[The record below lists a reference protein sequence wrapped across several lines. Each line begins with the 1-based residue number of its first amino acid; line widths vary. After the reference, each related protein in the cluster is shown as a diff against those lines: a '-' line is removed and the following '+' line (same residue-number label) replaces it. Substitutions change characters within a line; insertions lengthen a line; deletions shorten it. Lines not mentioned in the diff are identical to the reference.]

1 LGACAATALTTMRLP
16 ADAVLLVIDAQEAID
31 DPRHGSGDVP
41 QADHNI
47 AALIAAWRAEG
58 LPLAHVGRQPTAS
71 AARRAL
77 AIRPLDG
84 EIVIV
89 RHATSA
95 FVRADLEARLD
106 ELGAT
111 TLVLCGTLAT
121 HALEASARHAGD
133 LGYQVF
139 VVADA
144 CRAADALD
152 LRGRLWP
159 AEDVW
164 ALSVGA
170 HAGASQGRGRD
181 YRRCRDGASSRGD
194 GEGAPA
200 TRRRKDLTVP
210 SKFNAATSVQFC
222 TRCNLFSGLGLFFCN

>member
-1 LGACAATALTTMRLP
+1 LGACAATGLTTMRLP

-31 DPRHGSGDVP
+31 DPRHAAGDVP
-41 QADHNI
+41 VADQNI
-47 AALIAAWRAEG
+47 ATLIAAWRAEG
-58 LPLAHVGRQPTAS
+58 LLLVHVDKQAT
-71 AARRAL
+71 AL
-77 AIRPLDG
+77 ASRLAPAVAPLDG

-89 RHATSA
+89 RKAKSA
-95 FVRADLEARLD
+95 FVGADLEARLD

-144 CRAADALD
+144 CRVADTVD

-159 AEDVW
+159 AEDVR
-164 ALSVGA
+164 ALSLA
-170 HAGASQGRGRD
+170 HLK
-181 YRRCRDGASSRGD
+181 
-194 GEGAPA
+194 GETA
-200 TRRRKDLTVP
+200 TIVDVATALRA
-210 SKFNAATSVQFC
+210 AATAKARQ
-222 TRCNLFSGLGLFFCN
+222 RRGAGRA

>member
-1 LGACAATALTTMRLP
+1 MGACAATGLTNMRLP

-31 DPRHGSGDVP
+31 DPRRAAAEVP
-41 QADHNI
+41 VADRNI
-47 AALIAAWRAEG
+47 ATLIAAWRAEG
-58 LPLAHVGRQPTAS
+58 LPLVHVDKQAT
-71 AARRAL
+71 AL
-77 AIRPLDG
+77 ASRLAPAVAPLDG

-89 RHATSA
+89 RNATSA
-95 FVRADLEARLD
+95 FVGADLEARLD

-144 CRAADALD
+144 CRAADTVD

-159 AEDVW
+159 AEDVR
-164 ALSVGA
+164 ALSLA
-170 HAGASQGRGRD
+170 HLK
-181 YRRCRDGASSRGD
+181 
-194 GEGAPA
+194 GETA
-200 TRRRKDLTVP
+200 TIVDVATALRA
-210 SKFNAATSVQFC
+210 AATAKARQ
-222 TRCNLFSGLGLFFCN
+222 RRGAGRA

>member
-1 LGACAATALTTMRLP
+1 LP

-31 DPRHGSGDVP
+31 DPRHAAGDVP
-41 QADHNI
+41 VADQNI
-47 AALIAAWRAEG
+47 ATLIAAWRAEG
-58 LPLAHVGRQPTAS
+58 LLLVHVDKQAT
-71 AARRAL
+71 AL
-77 AIRPLDG
+77 ASRLAPAVAPLDG

-89 RHATSA
+89 RKAKSA
-95 FVRADLEARLD
+95 FVGADLEARLD

-144 CRAADALD
+144 CRVSDTVD

-159 AEDVW
+159 AEDVR
-164 ALSVGA
+164 ALSLA
-170 HAGASQGRGRD
+170 HLKGETATIVDVATALRAAATAKARQGRGAGR
-181 YRRCRDGASSRGD
+181 A
-194 GEGAPA
+194 
-200 TRRRKDLTVP
+200 
-210 SKFNAATSVQFC
+210 
-222 TRCNLFSGLGLFFCN
+222 